1 MDTALRIIFLVI
13 TTLPA
18 LVGFCSFGVKRKK
31 GINITAKL
39 LGVLYIL
46 AHMLVAGACLGE
58 VVDYST
64 GAPIR
69 GFYLIS
75 SSYLL
80 MILFYLY
87 EALVVFY
94 TVMYIIRTRS
104 RRPIKALS
112 CTVASLAALI
122 GASITATLW
131 FAAENYIDRTC
142 IFFFIPYFLYAA
154 LLFVIANQNA
164 PHPKPGIRQVLP
176 KNKLKK

>member
-13 TTLPA
+13 TALPA

-39 LGVLYIL
+39 LAVLYIL
-46 AHMLVAGACLGE
+46 THTLVAGACLGE
-58 VVDYST
+58 QVDYST
-64 GAPIR
+64 GAVMD

-87 EALVVFY
+87 EVLAVFY
-94 TVMYIIRTRS
+94 TVMYIIRTRNT
-104 RRPIKALS
+104 RPIKAFS
-112 CTVASLAALI
+112 CTVASLTVLI
-122 GASITATLW
+122 GAGITATLW
-131 FAAENYIDRTC
+131 FAAENYIDWTC

-164 PHPKPGIRQVLP
+164 PQPKPGVRQVLL